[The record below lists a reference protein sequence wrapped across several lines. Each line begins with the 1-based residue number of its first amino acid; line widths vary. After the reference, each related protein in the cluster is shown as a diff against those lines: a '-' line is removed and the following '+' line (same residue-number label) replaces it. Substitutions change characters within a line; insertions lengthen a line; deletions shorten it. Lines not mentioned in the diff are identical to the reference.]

1 MNDTRLALLKQIS
14 KCLNEYGIESEI
26 RNDREDGI
34 YINIGNVRRKS
45 QRAQFWVEEETGI
58 VKVWVGLD
66 MSRMYMAAVSSP
78 YLAEWDTE
86 KNHEIHLIFP
96 YLFPAMNFIKD
107 AAHQ

>member
-14 KCLNEYGIESEI
+14 ECLDEFGFENEI
-26 RNDREDGI
+26 RNDRSDGI
-34 YINIGNVRRKS
+34 YINIGNVRRRS
-45 QRAQFWVEEETGI
+45 ERAQFWVEEKTGI

-66 MSRMYMAAVSSP
+66 MGRMYTVAVNLP
-78 YLAEWDTE
+78 YLAEWDSE
-86 KNHEIHLIFP
+86 KNHEIHLVFP